1 MTPEDLLALLVTH
14 RQSLA
19 ADLHDEEDR
28 EEVAAALRELRE
40 AVTADR
46 SAAPAMRRLRR
57 ALSALP
63 PGHPVSDAL
72 ASRRYAADGTGG
84 RALPTAD
91 AVGTVLNLLEPPAA
105 PAVPGA
111 PAVPDAGPSPESGA
125 GPSPGSGESRALD
138 PGEPRAPEAG
148 ELPVPDPGELPVP
161 DPGQLRAPGP
171 GDSRAPGP
179 GDSRAPEAG
188 ELPVPDPRQSRAPDP
203 GEPPAPDPRELLAQ
217 ARERLLSAPALTE
230 REHAALLSSHGDQ
243 PGLIRLADPRPG
255 SSTARCP
262 RFQFRPGTLQPLP
275 VVLRINGLLRAD
287 LDPWGAADWWLGAN
301 SWLHGVPADL
311 LGTLPDEELEGA
323 ALELV
328 EAD

>member
-28 EEVAAALRELRE
+28 EEVAAALREVRE
-40 AVTADR
+40 AVTVGR
-46 SAAPAMRRLRR
+46 SSSPAMRRLRR

-63 PGHPVSDAL
+63 PEHPVSDAL
-72 ASRRYAADGTGG
+72 ASRRYAADGTVG

-91 AVGTVLNLLEPPAA
+91 TIGTVLNLLETRDAT
-105 PAVPGA
+105 AVPDPGA
-111 PAVPDAGPSPESGA
+111 PPESDA
-125 GPSPGSGESRALD
+125 EPS
-138 PGEPRAPEAG
+138 
-148 ELPVPDPGELPVP
+148 PDPGEL
-161 DPGQLRAPGP
+161 Q
-171 GDSRAPGP
+171 
-179 GDSRAPEAG
+179 
-188 ELPVPDPRQSRAPDP
+188 APDP
-203 GEPPAPDPRELLAQ
+203 GDLLAK

-255 SSTARCP
+255 GSTARCP
-262 RFQFRPGTLQPLP
+262 RFQFRSGTLQPLP

-311 LGTLPDEELEGA
+311 LGTLPDEELEEA

>member
-1 MTPEDLLALLVTH
+1 MSPEDLLALLVTH
-14 RQSLA
+14 QQSLA

-40 AVTADR
+40 AVTAGR

-57 ALSALP
+57 ALAALP
-63 PGHPVSDAL
+63 PEHPVSDAL

-91 AVGTVLNLLEPPAA
+91 AIGTVLNLLETPDAT
-105 PAVPGA
+105 
-111 PAVPDAGPSPESGA
+111 AVPDPGPPPESGA
-125 GPSPGSGESRALD
+125 EPSPAAREV
-138 PGEPRAPEAG
+138 ET
-148 ELPVPDPGELPVP
+148 PDPGEL
-161 DPGQLRAPGP
+161 
-171 GDSRAPGP
+171 
-179 GDSRAPEAG
+179 
-188 ELPVPDPRQSRAPDP
+188 
-203 GEPPAPDPRELLAQ
+203 LAK
-217 ARERLLSAPALTE
+217 ARRRLLSAPALTE

-255 SSTARCP
+255 GATARCP

>member
-19 ADLHDEEDR
+19 AGLHDEEDR
-28 EEVAAALRELRE
+28 EEVAAALREVRE
-40 AVTADR
+40 AVTAGR
-46 SAAPAMRRLRR
+46 SASPAVRRLRR

-63 PGHPVSDAL
+63 PEHPVSDAL
-72 ASRRYAADGTGG
+72 GSRRYAADGTGG

-91 AVGTVLNLLEPPAA
+91 AIGTVLNLLETR
-105 PAVPGA
+105 
-111 PAVPDAGPSPESGA
+111 DATA
-125 GPSPGSGESRALD
+125 
-138 PGEPRAPEAG
+138 
-148 ELPVPDPGELPVP
+148 VPDPGPPLSGTGAEPGPDAAKVPPV
-161 DPGQLRAPGP
+161 PGP
-171 GDSRAPGP
+171 G
-179 GDSRAPEAG
+179 
-188 ELPVPDPRQSRAPDP
+188 
-203 GEPPAPDPRELLAQ
+203 ELLAK

-255 SSTARCP
+255 GSTARCP